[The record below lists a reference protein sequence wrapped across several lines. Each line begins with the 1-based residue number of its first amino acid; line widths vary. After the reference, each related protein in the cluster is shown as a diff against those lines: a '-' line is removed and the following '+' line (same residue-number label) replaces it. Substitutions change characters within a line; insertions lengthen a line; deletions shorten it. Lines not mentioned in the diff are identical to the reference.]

1 MLNIKPL
8 LRVDD
13 GGKLQ
18 VMKKPRGRKKAVAEL
33 IACMKRTWAP
43 DISPFIA
50 VGHSDNYDAAL
61 MLADAVARQFPQ
73 ADPHMADIG
82 PVIGAHTGPTMLA
95 LAYWGKNR

>member
-61 MLADAVARQFPQ
+61 MLADAVAPPFSQ

-82 PVIGAHTGPTMLA
+82 PVIGAHTGPSMLA